1 MDIDTP
7 QIIIQ
12 LLMGLVY
19 AIPTIFFIAISIYY
33 LSKMKSQIEGILILI
48 GNVIIFLCIIIGR
61 ILFIQFAFYQ
71 KWEGT
76 IYSYITTAISI
87 VSVVGSILFAV
98 GIFLLMKKVI
108 RTKSLTS

>member
-1 MDIDTP
+1 MEADIT

-12 LLMGLVY
+12 LFIGLAY
-19 AIPTIFFIAISIYY
+19 AIPTLFFIIISIYY
-33 LSKMKSQIEGILILI
+33 LLKMGSQIDGILILA
-48 GNVIIFLCIIIGR
+48 GNVIIFLCIVIGR

-87 VSVVGSILFAV
+87 VSVIGSILFAV
-98 GIFLLMKKVI
+98 GVFLLMKKVI
-108 RTKSLTS
+108 KAKSLTS